1 VIPFAITPHHCL
13 NPFFKGIRAHEQW
26 GPGRRKALLTTL
38 DETRQVGFLEAVFAL
53 EIDDRQWL
61 EHVLSALGALCG
73 AENQYRGFFYDASE
87 IARLKLWNVCVPGN
101 SAELEPAFA
110 LFQGCATPEL
120 VTKAFR
126 SLPISSL
133 RRHALPHMAPVL
145 AELEKSGWGDVFV
158 INGLDP
164 SGLGCMLLV
173 TCKAREFSPSSA
185 ELAVFRRLAA
195 NLASAFRC
203 RRRLSSLSPAAPNQ
217 ASDRAHAPASEP
229 PLANVID
236 LARAQLRTLPPVA
249 DTRKTKR
256 DNSRSTL
263 NFSHPSSRARLTLVH
278 TFEESGRRYIVAR
291 ENDAATQGIAALT
304 EREREIVEHATHGF
318 TNKQIAYNL
327 GISNATVRVL
337 MARAANRIGVRTR
350 RELLAHP
357 ALQEMQVRPLANQA

>member
-1 VIPFAITPHHCL
+1 
-13 NPFFKGIRAHEQW
+13 
-26 GPGRRKALLTTL
+26 LTTL

-87 IARLKLWNVCVPGN
+87 IAQLKLWNVCVPGDTT
-101 SAELEPAFA
+101 ELEPAFA

-133 RRHALPHMAPVL
+133 RRHALPHMAPLL

-185 ELAVFRRLAA
+185 ELAVYRRLAA

-203 RRRLSSLSPAAPNQ
+203 RRRLGSLSPAAPNSPSAQ
-217 ASDRAHAPASEP
+217 PRAAESEP
-229 PLANVID
+229 PRADVID
-236 LARAQLRTLPPVA
+236 LARAQLRSLPPLA
-249 DTRKTKR
+249 ETRKTKR
-256 DNSRSTL
+256 DSRSTL

-278 TFEESGRRYIVAR
+278 TCEESGRRYIVAR
-291 ENDAATQGIAALT
+291 ENDAAAQGVAALT

-337 MARAANRIGVRTR
+337 MARAANRIGVRMR